1 MERSRKNVAIT
12 GGLYGVKGELTRFFF
27 FWTMGDY
34 RIYLILMGLFQL
46 SGRGCKEEK
55 GKVDFKNP

>member
-1 MERSRKNVAIT
+1 MGSREN
-12 GGLYGVKGELTRFFF
+12 LLDFFF